1 MEALMLIAESATLLP
16 KFKQI
21 LADTFPSAFIIA
33 MSNPGEFII
42 EFSNNSRVYVEDY
55 GSSLEDIGWEADE
68 IARIKEIFPG
78 HHQVYN
84 LAYRGI
90 DAAKKVIIHLANS
103 NQMMV
108 DNDCGTL
115 LLGADFVHKVIDEPN
130 WYWFDDL
137 QQDDQ

>member
-1 MEALMLIAESATLLP
+1 MQALMLIAESATLLP

-33 MSNPGEFII
+33 MSNPGEFVI

-55 GSSLEDIGWEADE
+55 GCSLEDIGWEADE
-68 IARIKEIFPG
+68 IARIKEIFPT
-78 HHQVYN
+78 HHQVYS

-115 LLGADFVHKVIDEPN
+115 LLGADFVRKVIDEPN

-137 QQDDQ
+137 QQND

>member
-1 MEALMLIAESATLLP
+1 MLLAESATLLP

-21 LADTFPSAFIIA
+21 LATAFPTASISDIGK
-33 MSNPGEFII
+33 PGEFVIK
-42 EFSNNSRVYVEDY
+42 FADNSRVYIEDY
-55 GSSLEDIGWEADE
+55 GFSLEDIGWEANE
-68 IARIKEIFPG
+68 IAHIKEIFPV
-78 HHQVYN
+78 HHQVYS

-103 NQMMV
+103 SQMMV

-115 LLGADFVHKVIDEPN
+115 LLGPDFVRKVLDEPN

-137 QQDDQ
+137 QQDDQL